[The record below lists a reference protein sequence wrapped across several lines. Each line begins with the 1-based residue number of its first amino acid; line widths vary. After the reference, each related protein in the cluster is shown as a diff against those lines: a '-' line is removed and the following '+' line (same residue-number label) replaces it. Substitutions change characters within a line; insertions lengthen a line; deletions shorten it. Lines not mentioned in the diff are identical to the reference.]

1 MMQIVE
7 IQVYGDFDIPVTE
20 SVWVSLSD
28 VNIDLNIGSF
38 DNDQDASVVELQLTK
53 LGFKKVKTTTIEIGG
68 NL

>member
-7 IQVYGDFDIPVTE
+7 IQVYGDFDIPATE

-38 DNDQDASVVELQLTK
+38 DNDKDASVAELQLTK